1 MPDPDLEI
9 RGGEEGGEEGGE
21 GGRSPKQ
28 FFFRPLDLSLVEKQ
42 GGARGPFLESPGNF
56 SGPKSNIQIE
66 IIIKNKNAVPG

>member
-1 MPDPDLEI
+1 MGEGGGVG
-9 RGGEEGGEEGGE
+9 RGGEGWGE
-21 GGRSPKQ
+21 GGRGGAVSKNI
-28 FFFRPLDLSLVEKQ
+28 FFRPLRLSLVEKQ